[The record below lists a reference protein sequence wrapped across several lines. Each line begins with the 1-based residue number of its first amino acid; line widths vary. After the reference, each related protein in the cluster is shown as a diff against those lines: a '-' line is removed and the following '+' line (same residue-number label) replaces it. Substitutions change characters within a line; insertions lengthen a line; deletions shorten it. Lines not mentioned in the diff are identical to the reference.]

1 MELYRFGVMGSI
13 GSFTGVLFGKVSLI
27 AQNLVQYKSVQVYFD
42 KYESILPD
50 EMLQEEL
57 ELKNSLELKSVEV
70 AVNGKKIVKPTS
82 FTIEKG
88 KKYALVGDS
97 GRWKIDIITFSC
109 RRKQ

>member
-1 MELYRFGVMGSI
+1 M
-13 GSFTGVLFGKVSLI
+13 
-27 AQNLVQYKSVQVYFD
+27 YFD

-57 ELKNSLELKSVEV
+57 KLKDSLELRSVEV
-70 AVNGKKIVKPTS
+70 SVNGNKIETN
-82 FTIEKG
+82 FLYDWKG

-97 GRWKIDIITFSC
+97 GKENHIITFPC

>member
-1 MELYRFGVMGSI
+1 MNPF
-13 GSFTGVLFGKVSLI
+13 
-27 AQNLVQYKSVQVYFD
+27 
-42 KYESILPD
+42 LPD

-97 GRWKIDIITFSC
+97 GSGKSTLLHFSC
-109 RRKQ
+109 RRKTMTILGKYI